1 MGSLVVSALCA
12 VLLSS
17 CLGEADRPYRQFEVV
32 TPVTTAVTTTAHPG
46 CGTQYPIFKTIPRT
60 QCFTGCWCD
69 SNGQLYCV
77 RREWN
82 DDRCHPSCYH
92 AVAVFDPCCSSGTG
106 YECPNGPNC
115 HNPHGGPPIPEGQ
128 TMYVNLEQC
137 NCTSGGEMAVCSPIP
152 PPECYDARYEFN
164 VPSLIPYTCP
174 NGPNCYNPHGGPPIP
189 EGQTMYVNLEQ
200 CNCTTGGETAV
211 CADVPPPVCV
221 DVVIEWNVLSDSP
234 YTCPTGPNCYS
245 PHGGPP
251 IPEGQT
257 MYVNLEQCNCTTGGS
272 IAVCAFVPP
281 PVCVDVV
288 IEWDVLSDSPYT
300 CPTGPNCYNHHGP
313 PIPAGQTVY
322 VNNEHCSCVTAGSA
336 TVCVTTP
343 APTTTTTTTPVHTTP
358 TPTI

>member
-1 MGSLVVSALCA
+1 
-12 VLLSS
+12 
-17 CLGEADRPYRQFEVV
+17 
-32 TPVTTAVTTTAHPG
+32 
-46 CGTQYPIFKTIPRT
+46 
-60 QCFTGCWCD
+60 
-69 SNGQLYCV
+69 
-77 RREWN
+77 
-82 DDRCHPSCYH
+82 
-92 AVAVFDPCCSSGTG
+92 
-106 YECPNGPNC
+106 
-115 HNPHGGPPIPEGQ
+115 
-128 TMYVNLEQC
+128 MYVNLEQC

-164 VPSLIPYTCP
+164 VPSLTPYTCPNGPNCRNPEGLPILIPEGQTVYSNGNQCSCVTGGGMAVCTPIWPECFDYVNDDDPTHFPYICPNGPNCLNPHGVPLIPEGQTMYVNLEQCNCTTGGRMAVCSPIPPPWSECYDHVNDDDPTHFPYVCPNGPNCYNPHGGPPIPESQTMYVNLEQCNCTAGGETAVCAGVPPPVCVDVVIEWNVLSDSPYTCP

-200 CNCTTGGETAV
+200 CNCTTGGR
-211 CADVPPPVCV
+211 
-221 DVVIEWNVLSDSP
+221 
-234 YTCPTGPNCYS
+234 
-245 PHGGPP
+245 
-251 IPEGQT
+251 
-257 MYVNLEQCNCTTGGS
+257 M
-272 IAVCAFVPP
+272 AVCAFVPP

-300 CPTGPNCYNHHGP
+300 CPNGPNCYNHHGP